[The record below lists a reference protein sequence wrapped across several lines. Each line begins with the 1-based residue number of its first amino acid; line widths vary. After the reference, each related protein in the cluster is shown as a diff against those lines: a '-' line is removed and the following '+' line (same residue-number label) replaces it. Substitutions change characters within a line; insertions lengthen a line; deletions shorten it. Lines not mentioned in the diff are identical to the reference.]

1 MTIWNII
8 ILTAVFQGILL
19 SLFLL
24 ANKKGN
30 RTANFF
36 LACLVLLFSVDIGL
50 ETLYASPNIKNFS
63 FLIGINDAFFFLYGP
78 LLYFYV
84 YFLTSPQTVSNK
96 RLVPH
101 LLPFLLVLIAYVPL
115 LFLQNLEFKLMSEGV
130 LPITENEPSFFLR
143 NDVRGYVGLASG
155 FHQLIYFGLTLWLI
169 KKHQQTIKDAFSA
182 IEKINL
188 SWLKI
193 LTFAIGVIVAIDVSL
208 FFFVKFGA
216 LEFSNAVLFIS
227 LIVAFL
233 IYTIGYFGLMQPTI
247 FSHSQ
252 TTEKVQNT
260 EVTATL
266 VEEIPSAEKREKYQK
281 STLTE
286 AQSEQHLASLLELM
300 QTEQLYLE
308 GELKLLD
315 VAEKLNVSTNN
326 LSQIINEKLG
336 KNFYDFVNE
345 YRVETAKE
353 LLLNPKKQ
361 HLTLLAIAFDSGF
374 NSKSSFN
381 NVFKKQTSLTP
392 SEFKKQNLLKS

>member
-1 MTIWNII
+1 
-8 ILTAVFQGILL
+8 
-19 SLFLL
+19 
-24 ANKKGN
+24 
-30 RTANFF
+30 
-36 LACLVLLFSVDIGL
+36 
-50 ETLYASPNIKNFS
+50 
-63 FLIGINDAFFFLYGP
+63 
-78 LLYFYV
+78 
-84 YFLTSPQTVSNK
+84 
-96 RLVPH
+96 
-101 LLPFLLVLIAYVPL
+101 
-115 LFLQNLEFKLMSEGV
+115 MSEGV
-130 LPITENEPSFFLR
+130 LPIAEKESSFFLR
-143 NDVRGYVGLASG
+143 NDVRGFVGLASG
-155 FHQLIYFGLTLWLI
+155 FHQLIYFGLTFWLI
-169 KKHQQTIKDAFSA
+169 KKHQQTIKDLFSA

-193 LTFAIGVIVAIDVSL
+193 LTFAIGVIVAIDVLL

-216 LEFSNAVLFIS
+216 LEFSNAVLLIS

-233 IYTIGYFGLMQPTI
+233 IYAIGYFGLMQPTI

-252 TTEKVQNT
+252 IAEKVQNT
-260 EVTATL
+260 EVTANV

-281 STLTE
+281 STLTDE
-286 AQSEQHLASLLELM
+286 QSEQHLASLLELM
-300 QTEQLYLE
+300 QTERLYLE

-326 LSQIINEKLG
+326 LSQIINEKLN

-345 YRVETAKE
+345 YRVETAKG